1 MTAEQ
6 YLEQIQK
13 LDAII
18 INKLADYNRWVAI
31 AGGLGG
37 VSVGDRVQSSRNLQR
52 GSDAIGRYIDI
63 EREIDALKQKRLD
76 IIKTV
81 EQLPPIEYDLIYRL
95 YVQGHSLKEIAYHFD
110 KSYDWVKKRKRKAL
124 DLVQEIIDKKGDGLL

>member
-13 LDAII
+13 LDVII

-124 DLVQEIIDKKGDGLL
+124 GMVQKLIDEKGG